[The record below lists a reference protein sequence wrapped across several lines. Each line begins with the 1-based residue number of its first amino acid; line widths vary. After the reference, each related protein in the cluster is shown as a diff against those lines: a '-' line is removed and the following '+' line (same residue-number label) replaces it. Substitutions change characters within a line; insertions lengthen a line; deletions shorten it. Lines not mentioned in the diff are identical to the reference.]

1 MNGVRARAVDPGP
14 HFRPLAPG
22 RYDPL
27 MVETPPIT
35 DAREQR
41 RRTILASA
49 VRVFADQGFF
59 AARIRDIAAGAGVA
73 EGTIYLY
80 FEGKDDL
87 LLTAFR
93 ERVSEFVAS
102 IADALGAA
110 APLEERLARFVRTQF
125 ESIEADPALATV
137 LLLETRQSPRFYGG
151 AVRDVLKE
159 YAQAIDQLIASG
171 VDRGEVRSD
180 VDVPLVR
187 RMLIGSL
194 EEIELEW
201 LLGERNRELVPVAE
215 RFATLFCRGLA
226 PGP

>member
-1 MNGVRARAVDPGP
+1 MIPRMPQSP
-14 HFRPLAPG
+14 PLP
-22 RYDPL
+22 
-27 MVETPPIT
+27 

-41 RRTILASA
+41 RRAILESA
-49 VRVFADQGFF
+49 VRVFAENGFF

-93 ERVSEFVAS
+93 DRVSDFVAS
-102 IADALGAA
+102 IGDAMAA
-110 APLEERLARFVRTQF
+110 EAPFEERLGRFVQAQF

-137 LLLETRQSPRFYGG
+137 LLLETRQSSKFYGG

-159 YAQAIDQLIASG
+159 YAQAIDRLLASG
-171 VDRGEVRSD
+171 VERGEVGADAD
-180 VDVPLVR
+180 VALAR

-201 LLGERNRELVPVAE
+201 LLGERTRPLVPAAP
-215 RFATLFCRGLA
+215 RFAALFCRGLA
-226 PGP
+226 PR